1 MRAVNG
7 TTLEFYGPVV
17 NNGIIDIMDGATN
30 FYSSFI
36 NNGTVVDASYFRV
49 VGITRQADDI
59 NITWTTVGGD
69 SYVAQVTAGAAYGS
83 YSTNNFTDLSPAI
96 AIPGSG
102 LGTTNY
108 LDVGGATNMPARYYR
123 IRLSSPMPPDP

>member
-1 MRAVNG
+1 MDG
-7 TTLEFYGPVV
+7 TT
-17 NNGIIDIMDGATN
+17 N
-30 FYSSFI
+30 FHSSFI

-49 VGITRQADDI
+49 VSITRQTNDI

-69 SYVAQVTAGAAYGS
+69 SYVVQVTAGAADGS
-83 YSTNNFTDLSPAI
+83 YSNNFTNLSPAI

-123 IRLSSPMPPDP
+123 IQLSSPMPPDP